1 MALTRKM
8 LKAMGIEDEKI
19 DQIID
24 AHTEVVDALKEQRDQ
39 YEADAKKLPGV
50 QKELDDLKAAGD
62 GGYKEKYEN
71 EHRDF
76 EKYKAD
82 VASEKE
88 NSKKE
93 TLYRALLKSC
103 NVDPKRIDAIIKVTD
118 MKALKID
125 GEKLADEDKLR
136 ENVKSEWSGFITETR
151 TDGAEVETPPPGDG
165 GSEEEDLGSMSMKD
179 YIAARR
185 KM

>member
-8 LKAMGIEDEKI
+8 LKAMGIEEEKI

-24 AHTEVVDALKEQRDQ
+24 AHTEAVDALKAQRDQ
-39 YEADAKKLPGV
+39 YEADAKKLSGV

-62 GGYKEKYEN
+62 GGYKEKYEI
-71 EHRDF
+71 EHQAF
-76 EKYKAD
+76 EKFKAD
-82 VASEKE
+82 TASEKE

-93 TLYRALLKSC
+93 SLYRALLKSC
-103 NVDPKRIDAIIKVTD
+103 NVDPKRIDAIIKVTN
-118 MKALKID
+118 MKGLKMD
-125 GEKLADEDKLR
+125 GEGLADEDKLK
-136 ENVKSEWSGFITETR
+136 EGIKSEWSGFIMETR

-165 GSEEEDLGSMSMKD
+165 GSEEDLGSMSMKD